1 MEQTI
6 VHVAR
11 HGQVHNPDGVLYG
24 RQPGYHLSELGR
36 QMADRLGEHFADVPL
51 TLLRC
56 SPLERARETMEPI
69 AARHPELSVGIED
82 RVIEA
87 ANVFEGATR
96 MRAAI
101 AYAARDA
108 GEGGQA
114 VIVAHELPIWMARLS
129 AEGRPL
135 VHDPRHREARLASV
149 TSFTFLDG
157 RVVRVDYVEPAGDLV
172 PVKKGRKFRPGS

>member
-69 AARHPELSVGIED
+69 AARRDVALTRRTAPARRRPRD
-82 RVIEA
+82 RSGRTP
-87 ANVFEGATR
+87 GAVR
-96 MRAAI
+96 
-101 AYAARDA
+101 
-108 GEGGQA
+108 
-114 VIVAHELPIWMARLS
+114 
-129 AEGRPL
+129 
-135 VHDPRHREARLASV
+135 
-149 TSFTFLDG
+149 TS
-157 RVVRVDYVEPAGDLV
+157 R
-172 PVKKGRKFRPGS
+172 